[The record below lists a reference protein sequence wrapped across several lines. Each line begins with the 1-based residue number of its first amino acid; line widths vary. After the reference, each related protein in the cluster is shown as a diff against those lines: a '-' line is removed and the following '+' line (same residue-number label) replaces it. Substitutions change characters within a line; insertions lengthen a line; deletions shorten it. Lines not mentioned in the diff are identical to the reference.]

1 MEIDWSKAPNG
12 AEFYA
17 DDCFCKVDLLSSAL
31 FWYDNMWNESP
42 YKLERLKMMPDYT
55 ERPKEWPTD
64 ERIDRIGRDRTTEDM
79 GHYDEQREEHKQQ
92 TKPVSPY
99 ANKYDRTIIGKY
111 GSGKCVVDVYRV
123 LNAFPTGSPEID
135 HAVKKLLAAGKRGAK
150 DELQDLKEAIQSI
163 EARINY
169 LKELGA

>member
-1 MEIDWSKAPNG
+1 MEIDWSKAPEG

-17 DDCFCKVDLLSSAL
+17 AGSFYKKIKGDLYFYENDWWHTSKYSMRDRKELSD
-31 FWYDNMWNESP
+31 Y
-42 YKLERLKMMPDYT
+42 LERPID
-55 ERPKEWPTD
+55 WPATD

-79 GHYDEQREEHKQQ
+79 GHYDDIREQHEAQPAAPQ
-92 TKPVSPY
+92 

-123 LNAFPTGSPEID
+123 LNAFPSGSPEID
-135 HAVKKLLAAGKRGAK
+135 HALKKLLAAGKRGAK

-163 EARINY
+163 EARIAY
-169 LKELGA
+169 LMEAN